1 MLLLI
6 LKWQWTKSWRL
17 RLHLRRSGNKCS
29 GVLLTSRCPAPCY
42 TSVGLK
48 PRPSFGWTV
57 SAWSRTFLCPW
68 ARGCREQEGWITT
81 QVQMTACAIMLMLV
95 PSVNLFSW
103 SFLWGNYN
111 NLSVIDKTLQVLRS
125 VSSLHPISETR
136 RQHENENWSLRV
148 IRWFKIISFMLFAG
162 DKIPDK
168 IH

>member
-48 PRPSFGWTV
+48 PRPSFGRTV

-95 PSVNLFSW
+95 PSVTYFPDLFSGEIIIIW
-103 SFLWGNYN
+103 AWLTKHYKS
-111 NLSVIDKTLQVLRS
+111 SVQ
-125 VSSLHPISETR
+125 SLHFIPSQKPED
-136 RQHENENWSLRV
+136 SMKM
-148 IRWFKIISFMLFAG
+148 KIDLYV
-162 DKIPDK
+162 
-168 IH
+168 

>member
-17 RLHLRRSGNKCS
+17 RFHLRRSGRKCS

-48 PRPSFGWTV
+48 PRPSFGQTV
-57 SAWSRTFLCPW
+57 SAWSRTFLCPS
-68 ARGCREQEGWITT
+68 ARGCREQEDELLHKSRG
-81 QVQMTACAIMLMLV
+81 MTAYAVMLTLV

-111 NLSVIDKTLQVLRS
+111 NLSVTVKTLQVLFS
-125 VSSLHPISETR
+125 VSFMCRILHFITSQKPDDSMKM
-136 RQHENENWSLRV
+136 
-148 IRWFKIISFMLFAG
+148 KIDLYL
-162 DKIPDK
+162 
-168 IH
+168 